1 MPWGTALSMSTHD
14 APKVSTPARALRADV
29 YTMTVTPQPIENHA
43 VVGDLNTVALVSLE
57 GTIDFMCF
65 PRFDSPTIFAS
76 LLDPV
81 HGGSFEIAP
90 TMRGIKHRQLY
101 LPDSNIL
108 LTRFLAADGVAEISD
123 FMPVEEATS
132 AHNLV
137 RRVKTVRGE
146 VQYRVCC
153 APRFDY
159 ARAGHRCELEGNDV
173 IFTSEAS
180 DGLVLRLRSSVPLE
194 IQNGAAVAYFTLRAD
209 ETVSFVLEDARERLD
224 CNADGYV
231 AESFKQTLNY
241 WRSWLAECKY
251 QGRWRE
257 MVHRSA
263 LTLKLLVSRE
273 YGSLVAAPTFGLPEV
288 IGGERN
294 WDYRFTW
301 IRDASFTIYALMRLG
316 YTSEAAAFN
325 RWIEQRCRE
334 LNPDGSL
341 QIMYGIDGRHE
352 LPEHVL
358 GHLSGYRDSRP
369 VRIGNAAY
377 SQLQLDIHGEL
388 MDSVYLFD
396 KWGEP
401 ISHDLWTQLVRLV
414 DWVAVNWHRPD
425 EGIWEVRGGQQE
437 FLYSRLMCW
446 VAMDR
451 GIRLARRRS
460 LPAPLSKWT
469 RVRDRIYHD
478 IFTNF
483 WDAEQK
489 AFIQH
494 RHSRA
499 LDASVLLMPLVKF
512 IAPTDPKW
520 LSTLQA
526 IQQELVH
533 DSLVN
538 RYKVDNAAPDG
549 LPGTEGTFSMC
560 TFWYAECL
568 ARAGN
573 EPQARLVFEKMLG
586 YANHVGLYAEQLGP
600 QGEHLG
606 NFPQAFTHLG
616 LISAAYALDRRLDKA
631 ATA

>member
-1 MPWGTALSMSTHD
+1 MQQN
-14 APKVSTPARALRADV
+14 V
-29 YTMTVTPQPIENHA
+29 QPIENHA
-43 VVGDLNTVALVSLE
+43 VVGDLNTVALVNLE

-81 HGGSFEIAP
+81 QGGSFEIAP
-90 TMRGIKHRQLY
+90 TMRGVKHRQLY

-108 LTRFLAADGVAEISD
+108 LTRFLASDGVAEISD
-123 FMPVEEATS
+123 FMPVEEVTE

-146 VQYRVCC
+146 ISYRMCC
-153 APRFDY
+153 APKFDY
-159 ARAGHRCELEGNDV
+159 ARAKHRCEQQGNDV
-173 IFTSEAS
+173 LFYSEHS
-180 DGLVLRLRSSVPLE
+180 DRMVLRLRSSIPVE
-194 IQNGAAVAYFTLRAD
+194 IENGAAVAYFRLKAD
-209 ETVSFVLEDARERLD
+209 ETASFVLEDAREELE

-231 AESFKQTLNY
+231 AESFKETLNY
-241 WRSWLAECKY
+241 WRSWLSHCKY

-257 MVHRSA
+257 MVYRSA

-273 YGSLVAAPTFGLPEV
+273 YGSLVAAPTFGLPEM

-325 RWIEQRCRE
+325 GWIEQRCRE

-341 QIMYGIDGRHE
+341 QIMYGIDGKHE
-352 LPEHVL
+352 LPEHQL
-358 GHLSGYRDSRP
+358 WHLSGYRNSKP
-369 VRIGNAAY
+369 VRIGNDAY

-396 KWGEP
+396 QWGAP
-401 ISHDLWTQLVRLV
+401 ISHDLWTQLQRLV
-414 DWVAVNWHRPD
+414 NWVAVHWQEPD
-425 EGIWEVRGGQQE
+425 EGIWEVRGGRQE

-451 GIRLARRRS
+451 GIRLAQRRS
-460 LPAPLSKWT
+460 LPAPLGKWL
-469 RVRDRIYHD
+469 RVRDRIYND

-483 WDAEQK
+483 WDDERG
-489 AFIQH
+489 AFVQH
-494 RHSRA
+494 RNTRA
-499 LDASVLLMPLVKF
+499 LDASTLLMPLVKF
-512 IAPTDPKW
+512 IAPTDPRW
-520 LSTLQA
+520 LSTLHA
-526 IQQELVH
+526 IQKELVH
-533 DSLVN
+533 DSLVH
-538 RYKVDNAAPDG
+538 RYVVDHAAPDG

-568 ARAGN
+568 ARAGDVQ
-573 EPQARLVFEKMLG
+573 QARLNFEKMLG

-616 LISAAYALDRRLDKA
+616 LISAAYALDKELDKA
-631 ATA
+631 PGR

>member
-1 MPWGTALSMSTHD
+1 MQQN
-14 APKVSTPARALRADV
+14 V
-29 YTMTVTPQPIENHA
+29 QPIENHA
-43 VVGDLNTVALVSLE
+43 VVGDLNTVALVNLE

-90 TMRGIKHRQLY
+90 TMRGVKHRQLY

-108 LTRFLAADGVAEISD
+108 LTRFLASDGVAEISD
-123 FMPVEEATS
+123 FMPVEEVTE

-146 VQYRVCC
+146 ISYRMCC
-153 APRFDY
+153 APKFDY
-159 ARAGHRCELEGNDV
+159 ARARHRCEQQGNDV
-173 IFTSEAS
+173 LFYSEHS
-180 DGLVLRLRSSVPLE
+180 DRMVLRLRSSIPVE
-194 IQNGAAVAYFTLRAD
+194 IENGTAVAYFRLKAD
-209 ETVSFVLEDARERLD
+209 ETASFVLEDAREQLE

-231 AESFKQTLNY
+231 AESFKETLNY
-241 WRSWLAECKY
+241 WRSWLSHCKY

-257 MVHRSA
+257 MVYRSA

-273 YGSLVAAPTFGLPEV
+273 YGSLVAAPTFGLPEM

-325 RWIEQRCRE
+325 GWIEQRCRE

-341 QIMYGIDGRHE
+341 QIMYGIDGKHQ
-352 LPEHVL
+352 LPEHQL
-358 GHLSGYRDSRP
+358 WHLSGYRNSKP
-369 VRIGNAAY
+369 VRIGNDAY

-396 KWGEP
+396 QWGAP
-401 ISHDLWTQLVRLV
+401 ISHDLWTQLQRLV
-414 DWVAVNWHRPD
+414 DWVAVHWHEPD
-425 EGIWEVRGGQQE
+425 EGIWEVRGGRQE

-451 GIRLARRRS
+451 GIRLARKRS
-460 LPAPLSKWT
+460 LPAPLGRWT

-478 IFTNF
+478 IFTHF
-483 WDAEQK
+483 WDGERG
-489 AFIQH
+489 AFVQH
-494 RHSRA
+494 RNSRA
-499 LDASVLLMPLVKF
+499 LDASTLLMPLVKF
-512 IAPTDPKW
+512 IAPTDPRW
-520 LSTLQA
+520 LSTLHA
-526 IQQELVH
+526 IQKELVH
-533 DSLVN
+533 DSLVH
-538 RYKVDNAAPDG
+538 RYVVDHAAPDG

-568 ARAGN
+568 ARAGDVQ
-573 EPQARLVFEKMLG
+573 QARLNFEKMLG

-616 LISAAYALDRRLDKA
+616 LISAAYALDKELDKA
-631 ATA
+631 PGR